1 MKIGLL
7 LICRKKEVAAQ
18 LMKKVDDNLLKLFK
32 IVFETPV
39 QASFRESAF
48 VMQTYI
54 AFYTTQGQNGIDRRI
69 PLSDRE
75 RADGMKIEA
84 VASCQGSAGH

>member
-48 VMQTYI
+48 VIRHT
-54 AFYTTQGQNGIDRRI
+54 
-69 PLSDRE
+69 
-75 RADGMKIEA
+75 K
-84 VASCQGSAGH
+84 

>member
-7 LICRKKEVAAQ
+7 LICPKKEVAVQ

-39 QASFRESAF
+39 KAGSEGAPI
-48 VMQTYI
+48 VI
-54 AFYTTQGQNGIDRRI
+54 RRT
-69 PLSDRE
+69 
-75 RADGMKIEA
+75 K
-84 VASCQGSAGH
+84 

>member
-32 IVFETPV
+32 TVFETPV
-39 QASFRESAF
+39 KAGSEGAPL
-48 VMQTYI
+48 VI
-54 AFYTTQGQNGIDRRI
+54 RRT
-69 PLSDRE
+69 
-75 RADGMKIEA
+75 K
-84 VASCQGSAGH
+84 